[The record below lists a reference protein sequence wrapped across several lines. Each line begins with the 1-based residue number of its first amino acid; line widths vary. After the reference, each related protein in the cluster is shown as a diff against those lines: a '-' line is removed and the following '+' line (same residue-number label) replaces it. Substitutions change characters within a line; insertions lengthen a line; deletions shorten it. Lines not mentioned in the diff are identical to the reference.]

1 MVCLFDSSGGAHH
14 VDMLYLLYD
23 RHVVGGAACNVTA
36 ADRTVEAKPD
46 KAQPSSELS
55 HSKSLKSFYEFVMH
69 FQKFIIK
76 LGISAFR
83 H

>member
-14 VDMLYLLYD
+14 VGMLYLLYD

-36 ADRTVEAKPD
+36 AERTVEAKPD

-55 HSKSLKSFYEFVMH
+55 HSKSLVN
-69 FQKFIIK
+69 IK
-76 LGISAFR
+76 
-83 H
+83 